1 MKIPAKK
8 YEIGYRRPPKHTRWK
23 KGQCGNP
30 NRIRNRSP
38 KPAVQMIDEIFASKI
53 DIIEKDMSRPVTAFE
68 AILLQLWIKM
78 MGGSKR
84 AMRVLLKYQEF
95 AAAHGDMGGVEI
107 ETIIREEPGSE
118 ND

>member
-1 MKIPAKK
+1 
-8 YEIGYRRPPKHTRWK
+8 
-23 KGQCGNP
+23 
-30 NRIRNRSP
+30 
-38 KPAVQMIDEIFASKI
+38 
-53 DIIEKDMSRPVTAFE
+53 
-68 AILLQLWIKM
+68 M